1 LPDDKRYLE
10 ERRVHGLATFIHHP
24 YGVSSGMK
32 PLGHLSAKLK
42 HPHFTRMKK
51 RVDKTVS
58 ILTKFYKIDPLK
70 KPPWS
75 RLGLSRAVDS
85 TS

>member
-10 ERRVHGLATFIHHP
+10 GRRVHGLAMFIYHP
-24 YGVSSGMK
+24 YGVSSGMNQ
-32 PLGHLSAKLK
+32 LGHPSAKLK

-51 RVDKTVS
+51 RIDKTAS

-70 KPPWS
+70 KLPWS
-75 RLGLSRAVDS
+75 RRGLSRVVDS